1 MEQKTIDII
10 FNIFI
15 EKTKVYR
22 EKLNHIDRG
31 MFMCD
36 VETLK
41 KQIQEA
47 ENLDDG
53 MSHLCE
59 VHGYVFPCPVCDEE
73 SDS

>member
-1 MEQKTIDII
+1 MES
-10 FNIFI
+10 F
-15 EKTKVYR
+15 
-22 EKLNHIDRG
+22 NHIDRG

-53 MSHLCE
+53 LSTLCIE
-59 VHGYVFPCPVCDEE
+59 HGYVFPCPICDGD